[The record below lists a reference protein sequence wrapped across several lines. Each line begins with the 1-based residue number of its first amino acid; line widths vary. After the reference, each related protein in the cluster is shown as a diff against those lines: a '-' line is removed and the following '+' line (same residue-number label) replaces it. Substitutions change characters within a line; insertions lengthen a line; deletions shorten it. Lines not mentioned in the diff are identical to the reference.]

1 MDEYINQFIE
11 LRMKTDWNNNVL
23 VEQVVLKFIQ
33 ELKSQIMS
41 LVYAG
46 NPQNLNDAITTARN
60 VEGGLVMANKS
71 KQVYAL
77 EDQIA

>member
-11 LRMKTDWNNNVL
+11 LRMKTDWNNNVP

-33 ELKSQIMS
+33 GLKSQIMS
-41 LVYAG
+41 LVYVG
-46 NPQNLNDAITTARN
+46 NLQNLNNTITTAKN
-60 VEGGLVMANKS
+60 VEGGLVMVNES
-71 KQVYAL
+71 KQVYVL